1 MIFQR
6 NDGTRFLVNAESFA
20 LKTIGF
26 IALAASIQDGL
37 PAIAVSLG
45 IFILDIL
52 RNPYPTIMDIE
63 EGDDNDNMDGPNDG
77 GLV

>member
-6 NDGTRFLVNAESFA
+6 NDGTKFLVNAESFA

-37 PAIAVSLG
+37 PAVAVALG
-45 IFILDIL
+45 IFILDVL
-52 RNPYPTIMDIE
+52 RNPFPTIMDIE
-63 EGDDNDNMDGPNDG
+63 EGEDGPDDNAPA
-77 GLV
+77 